1 MGRLQRFME
10 ASIPGVYVH
19 SIMVGDGPTADT
31 LHGYFGNVDDQV
43 KEQCARLLAEPRLAN
58 GFFALGF
65 SQGSQ
70 FIRALV
76 QRCGGGE
83 RPGDGKLIV
92 RRLVTMGG
100 QHAGVSDLPGCAMYD
115 GNETLGAFCRAA
127 EAAIRSAVYS
137 PFTRASVVQAQYFRD
152 PARYDEYLR
161 LNPFLPDINNERDDK
176 NDAYKKN
183 LLALERLVLIRF
195 SEDTVVVPRDS
206 AWFGAYAVGST
217 REAAPVV
224 ELRDQPL
231 YREDWIG
238 LRALDESGRLVAFD
252 CPGEHMHFTDEWF
265 KRHVLDAHLT
275 DEHPEVSSAGAFVA
289 VE

>member
-1 MGRLQRFME
+1 M
-10 ASIPGVYVH
+10 
-19 SIMVGDGPTADT
+19 
-31 LHGYFGNVDDQV
+31 
-43 KEQCARLLAEPRLAN
+43 
-58 GFFALGF
+58 
-65 SQGSQ
+65 
-70 FIRALV
+70 
-76 QRCGGGE
+76 
-83 RPGDGKLIV
+83 
-92 RRLVTMGG
+92 
-100 QHAGVSDLPGCAMYD
+100 
-115 GNETLGAFCRAA
+115 
-127 EAAIRSAVYS
+127 
-137 PFTRASVVQAQYFRD
+137 QAQYFRD

-217 REAAPVV
+217 HEAASVV

-238 LRALDESGRLVAFD
+238 LRALDESGRLVTFD
-252 CPGEHMHFTDEWF
+252 CPGQHMHFTDEWF

-275 DEHPEVSSAGAFVA
+275 DEDPDASSGAFSA
-289 VE
+289 TE